1 MYYKQFIPAYF
12 ASWIMI
18 SELGAFGLSFGGQIW
33 SIKSLSGLSNLM
45 FDLFR
50 LVSLASHV
58 LIDVNLALRPTCLK
72 FAFCLIQFSIEI
84 VSGSALF

>member
-1 MYYKQFIPAYF
+1 
-12 ASWIMI
+12 MI
-18 SELGAFGLSFGGQIW
+18 SELGAFGLSFCGQIL

-50 LVSLASHV
+50 LASLASHV
-58 LIDVNLALRPTCLK
+58 LIDANLALRPTCLK
-72 FAFCLIQFSIEI
+72 LVFCLIQFSIEI